1 MVKEVVIIILQE
13 IFGIQIFKKI
23 KIIILI
29 LTKIMVCKIEI
40 TITEIT
46 IIDHWIHDSI
56 QTWTQDSFKIEIKHI
71 KIYIYKMITTSNKI
85 QVVRKWFAIT
95 LKNLVIYSV
104 TARYDRLTNHK
115 HVIRKTPKLSPARVH
130 WGKHESRT
138 TGIHF

>member
-46 IIDHWIHDSI
+46 IIDH
-56 QTWTQDSFKIEIKHI
+56 
-71 KIYIYKMITTSNKI
+71 
-85 QVVRKWFAIT
+85 
-95 LKNLVIYSV
+95 
-104 TARYDRLTNHK
+104 
-115 HVIRKTPKLSPARVH
+115 
-130 WGKHESRT
+130 
-138 TGIHF
+138 